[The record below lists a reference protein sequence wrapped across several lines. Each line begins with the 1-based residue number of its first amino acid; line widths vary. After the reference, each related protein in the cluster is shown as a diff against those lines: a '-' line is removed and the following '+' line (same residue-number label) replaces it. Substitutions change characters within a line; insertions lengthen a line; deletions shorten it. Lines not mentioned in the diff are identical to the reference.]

1 MPWVHCAFGNALFL
15 ARMVPNVLAYMY
27 LYIFTIFLE
36 MRLRMILRSLNA
48 RYLLK
53 SAKITGIGGT
63 LDNKTDQKSSCRVKE
78 AMMKVGICDVCPF
91 EECLNVQVMPCDLI
105 SPRILEN
112 LDLRSK
118 KFCLYNFHALPSAT
132 ACSGDS
138 GGPLVVCEGDRIVVI
153 GVCSFFFHRDM
164 SAENPITPVCEK
176 QGGKSWQAFGER
188 KRCLQIVRRACIC

>member
-1 MPWVHCAFGNALFL
+1 
-15 ARMVPNVLAYMY
+15 
-27 LYIFTIFLE
+27 

-63 LDNKTDQKSSCRVKE
+63 LDNKNKTDPKRSCRVKE
-78 AMMKVGICDVCPF
+78 AMMKVGICDVCAF
-91 EECLNVQVMPCDLI
+91 GERLNVQVMPCDLI
-105 SPRILEN
+105 GPRYLEDV
-112 LDLRSK
+112 DLRSK

-153 GVCSFFFHRDM
+153 GVCSFFFNRDT
-164 SAENPITPVCEK
+164 SAENPITPVCQK

-188 KRCLQIVRRACIC
+188 NRCLQIFCLARIC